1 MSLAAS
7 DSVRTSSMVM
17 TMVSSTTSVAPKVR
31 ARSRLS
37 VLSNNMDPLCIAG
50 RIMDF
55 KIQVTELKDLRHAEA
70 DALLLVVGEGS
81 MPESL
86 GKALGGALTAALQDG

>member
-31 ARSRLS
+31 AKSRLN
-37 VLSNNMDPLCIAG
+37 VLSNNMSRFA
-50 RIMDF
+50 
-55 KIQVTELKDLRHAEA
+55 
-70 DALLLVVGEGS
+70 
-81 MPESL
+81 
-86 GKALGGALTAALQDG
+86 